1 MKQLSLSPFCPR
13 KLSVEWEIKPSSD
26 FLVLKVM
33 ATKKRSNN
41 LFFFFRLLWMES
53 LSRIILHNGA
63 RTKPFFKKSGVL
75 GLLHRFHSVSTLSWL
90 FHKCDNV
97 HYLKNPLCPPCL

>member
-41 LFFFFRLLWMES
+41 LFFFFQAALDGVIVQNHPPQWSQNKALLQKKWCS
-53 LSRIILHNGA
+53 RPAAQISFSQHSFLALS
-63 RTKPFFKKSGVL
+63 
-75 GLLHRFHSVSTLSWL
+75 
-90 FHKCDNV
+90 
-97 HYLKNPLCPPCL
+97 